1 MHRII
6 LLYLTLFLSAP
17 AGAQSDYSAEFRV
30 EGFNDFIGMELD
42 FDLGTAYIAAT
53 GAMIS
58 EDEDG
63 NYRIPIFGAC
73 MLERTE
79 TGENALTCLLDL
91 GSLPLLLTVNIDE
104 GVGGLTDFNG
114 DEIDAAV
121 TITRV
126 R

>member
-17 AGAQSDYSAEFRV
+17 AGAQSDHSAEFRV

-58 EDEDG
+58 GDEDG
-63 NYRIPIFGAC
+63 NYRILIFGAC

-79 TGENALTCLLDL
+79 TGENALTCSLDL
-91 GSLPLLLTVNIDE
+91 GGQPLLLAVNIDE